1 MCGTTLMAGSCPPSP
16 GFEPCAI
23 LICSSSAERR
33 YAAVTPNLADATC
46 FVRLPSQSPDG
57 ERANRSGSSPPSP
70 PLLRAPNLFIEPYRL
85 SLVEQRL
92 VVDLRDDP
100 LRPRRGFYGSVVVRE
115 AGGPLFGDFTFLSI
129 APDARVYLPLGSH
142 FGLHGRAN
150 LGAIVP
156 IPYDARNPID
166 GVPLPYRFYA
176 GGPTSNRGYAYREMG
191 PLECIQA
198 APVGDRKSVV

>member
-70 PLLRAPNLFIEPYRL
+70 PLLRAPNLFIATAMTRCASGDSAPTDIAEAKNRRQIESTGSTSATSIGVAL
-85 SLVEQRL
+85 RNSRRSLIATGG
-92 VVDLRDDP
+92 
-100 LRPRRGFYGSVVVRE
+100 RP
-115 AGGPLFGDFTFLSI
+115 
-129 APDARVYLPLGSH
+129 
-142 FGLHGRAN
+142 
-150 LGAIVP
+150 
-156 IPYDARNPID
+156 
-166 GVPLPYRFYA
+166 
-176 GGPTSNRGYAYREMG
+176 
-191 PLECIQA
+191 
-198 APVGDRKSVV
+198 